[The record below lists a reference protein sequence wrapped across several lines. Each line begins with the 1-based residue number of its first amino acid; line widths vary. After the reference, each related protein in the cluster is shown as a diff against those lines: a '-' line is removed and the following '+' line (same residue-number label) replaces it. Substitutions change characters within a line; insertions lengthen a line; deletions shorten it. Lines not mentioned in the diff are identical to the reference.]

1 MDRRNFVRAGMFSLL
16 ATTLVAATIT
26 AAPAPVPAPGP
37 GVPVNQ
43 VQIDRT
49 KSFVDTT
56 ISNKTIYVTVVVNYE
71 TTGKGYAIS
80 VPVFDENSSS
90 FQPAVTTGNQTSYI
104 TTGAGTGTVTFF
116 YAVDATSAWGQYIL
130 ANQGSDL
137 AWVVANMDSTIGNVS
152 TDACW
157 LSY

>member
-1 MDRRNFVRAGMFSLL
+1 MNRRNFVRAGMFGLL
-16 ATTLVAATIT
+16 ATMLVAATSN
-26 AAPAPVPAPGP
+26 AAPVPVPGP

-43 VQIDRT
+43 VQIDRA

-56 ISNKTIYVTVVVNYE
+56 VSFKTIYVTVVVNYE

-80 VPVFDENSSS
+80 VPVFDENSAS
-90 FQPAVTTGNQTSYI
+90 FQAAVTTGNQTSYI
-104 TTGAGTGTVTFF
+104 TTGAGTGTVTFV
-116 YAVDATSAWGQYIL
+116 YAVDATSQWGQYIL

-152 TDACW
+152 TDSCW